1 MQFYITEGPD
11 YQLGASR
18 VFLREKLERQLE
30 VKRAESLKG
39 AAVLIQ
45 KNIRG
50 YLARKKYRRMR
61 RSAITVQKYWKGY
74 KQRNRFQKVRK
85 GVVKAQALV
94 RGRIERKRFAKRKAE
109 FRRRVEAEKV
119 AKERARQRAEREA
132 QLQAQAK
139 KSAAKA
145 AIAKP
150 NGIQQLDIPPELSLI
165 FSKLD
170 SYNPPHTE
178 KNMMKVLG
186 GVTGTPPPLTLPQD
200 IHQFE
205 FSKFSS
211 VYFKG
216 NIINF
221 FRPKKLKSQLIETN
235 LIIFK

>member
-1 MQFYITEGPD
+1 
-11 YQLGASR
+11 
-18 VFLREKLERQLE
+18 
-30 VKRAESLKG
+30 
-39 AAVLIQ
+39 
-45 KNIRG
+45 
-50 YLARKKYRRMR
+50 MR
-61 RSAITVQKYWKGY
+61 RGVVTIQKYWKGY
-74 KQRNRFQKVRK
+74 KQRSRFQKVRK

-145 AIAKP
+145 AAKP
-150 NGIQQLDIPPELSLI
+150 NGIQQHDLPPELSFV

-186 GVTGTPPPLTLPQD
+186 GVTGSPPPLTLPND

-216 NIINF
+216 
-221 FRPKKLKSQLIETN
+221 
-235 LIIFK
+235 

>member
-1 MQFYITEGPD
+1 MKIYFLIQKHFLDGPD
-11 YQLGASR
+11 YQLGATR

-30 VKRAESLKG
+30 QKRSESLKG

-50 YLARKKYRRMR
+50 YLAQKKYRKMK
-61 RSAITVQKYWKGY
+61 RSAITIQKYWKGY
-74 KQRNRFQKVRK
+74 RDWSQFQKVKK
-85 GVVKAQALV
+85 GIVQAQALV

-145 AIAKP
+145 AAAATKS
-150 NGIQQLDIPPELSLI
+150 NGLPQHDIPPELSFI

-186 GVTGTPPPLTLPQD
+186 GVTGSPPPLTLPPD

-216 NIINF
+216 KYF
-221 FRPKKLKSQLIETN
+221 L
-235 LIIFK
+235 

>member
-1 MQFYITEGPD
+1 M
-11 YQLGASR
+11 
-18 VFLREKLERQLE
+18 ERQLE
-30 VKRAESLKG
+30 IKRAESLKG

-50 YLARKKYRRMR
+50 YLAREKYRRLR
-61 RSAITVQKYWKGY
+61 RSAVTIQKYWKGY
-74 KQRNRFQKVRK
+74 RQRNRFQKVRN
-85 GVVKAQALV
+85 GVVKTQALI
-94 RGRIERKRFAKRKAE
+94 RGKIERKRFTKRKAE

-139 KSAAKA
+139 KSAA
-145 AIAKP
+145 IASAKS
-150 NGIQQLDIPPELSLI
+150 NGVQQLEIPQELSFI
-165 FSKLD
+165 FSKID

-186 GVTGTPPPLTLPQD
+186 GVTGTLPQISLPHD
-200 IHQFE
+200 LHQYE

-216 NIINF
+216 KTFSLHCILSNVMAYIDLNF
-221 FRPKKLKSQLIETN
+221 RDHNFDQGKASIDGSLFSKSKLI
-235 LIIFK
+235 